1 MIEKSSIF
9 SIELPTGGSVSVLRW
24 RFQNTQKIQNLQEDE
39 PVKRIS
45 IVAGIRGDAPEGI
58 RVAYH
63 LLQTLKDLQ
72 EDINGIIDLYPCVNP
87 LAVEQGQRYWPFFDI
102 DLNRI
107 FPGKKSGHPP
117 HQLAYHLVRDM
128 TTKVHRDR
136 EEEHIVVE
144 LRGARPSFQILPQ
157 ALVRSGDDYAQN
169 LAMHANVKMLWE
181 RTPGPAATSTFA
193 YQFPHAI
200 VLEGGCGNRLI
211 AEVGEVL
218 HDGVLN
224 IMGHI
229 GIIPEEK
236 LPFPW
241 MSIETPLVTKD
252 EDLFR
257 VRVESSGLF
266 LPKAKIGSKI
276 HKDDVIG
283 IVIDP
288 SSGEIIEEV
297 LSPTTGLIFALREQP
312 VVSIGIMVA
321 RVLQK

>member
-1 MIEKSSIF
+1 MIEKSDIF
-9 SIELPTGGSVSVLRW
+9 SIELPTGGNVSVLRW
-24 RFQNTQKIQNLQEDE
+24 RFKSPSIQDTQENQSI
-39 PVKRIS
+39 KRMS

-58 RVAYH
+58 RVAYR
-63 LLQTLKDLQ
+63 LLHTLKEL
-72 EDINGIIDLYPCVNP
+72 EHDINGVVDLYPCVNP

-117 HQLAYHLVRDM
+117 HQLAYRLTRDISQ
-128 TTKVHRDR
+128 KVHKNID
-136 EEEHIVVE
+136 EEHIVLE

-157 ALVRSGDDYAQN
+157 ALVRNGDAYAQR
-169 LAMHANVKMLWE
+169 LAKHANVKMLWK

-211 AEVGEVL
+211 SEVGQTL

-224 IMGHI
+224 IMSHI
-229 GIIPEEK
+229 GILPEDK

-241 MSIETPLVTKD
+241 MSIETPITTTD
-252 EDLFR
+252 EDLLR

-266 LPKAKIGSKI
+266 LPKVTIGEPISEN
-276 HKDDVIG
+276 DVIG
-283 IVIDP
+283 TVIEP
-288 SSGEIIEEV
+288 SSGAIIEKV
-297 LSPTTGLIFALREQP
+297 FSPSTGIVFALREQP

-321 RVLQK
+321 RVLRK